1 MIFEYPKNVS
11 EIVCY
16 ENEIN
21 IIKNW
26 INEFKLDKKTDD
38 FKNALLI
45 TGPTGS
51 GKTILAHKIF
61 EEENY
66 TIMEYNAL
74 DTRTSKELYERIE
87 LIICGDSIEYLF
99 NEKRTVVII
108 DEIDGLDSKKD
119 FSVTDILNL
128 INYDKVNNELNKNI
142 KKKKSQM
149 PIRTL
154 RNRTP
159 IVLIASDLPNSYNT
173 ILKDVLHI
181 KLPLPTERSIELLI
195 RKLNTTFDLEFSD
208 EIVRELVPNCQ
219 NDFRRTIMLT
229 DYISHYV
236 NSEYNDEQIKKT
248 IKSLGTK
255 DIDCDLQEAL
265 DKTLYTTDKSLEY
278 MSTLYYADQNFYPL
292 LLHENILTLIDKTN
306 VDLSRKI
313 DISLKFYEYF
323 ITSLLFKTT
332 SFGNWDI
339 HEYISYLTGGLTN
352 ILCKELTIKNKIV
365 CDKSAMIS
373 KYNYRYYNL
382 KVINSVC
389 KKLNLNINN
398 FQNFSIFICYVLF
411 ELNNMDFLN
420 RIIKY
425 LVSKNIEFKEFDKC
439 IKFSLEY
446 EKYEKMYISKK
457 YQKFIKEKYASFE
470 EVTELT

>member
-1 MIFEYPKNVS
+1 MIFDYPNDVS

-16 ENEIN
+16 ENEIKT
-21 IIKNW
+21 IKKW
-26 INEFKLDKKTDD
+26 INDFKSENKSDD
-38 FKNALLI
+38 LKNALLI

-51 GKTILAHKIF
+51 GKTVLAHKIF

-66 TIMEYNAL
+66 TIIEYNAL

-87 LIICGDSIEYLF
+87 FIICGNSIEYLF

-142 KKKKSQM
+142 IKKKSQI

-159 IVLIASDLPNSYNT
+159 IILIASDLPNSYNS

-181 KLPLPTERSIELLI
+181 NLQTPTESNIEVLI
-195 RKLNTTFDLEFSD
+195 RKLNTKYDLQFSE
-208 EIVRELVPNCQ
+208 EIITELIPNCQ
-219 NDFRRTIMLT
+219 NDYRRTIMLT

-236 NSEYNDEQIKKT
+236 KSEYNDEQIKKT

-255 DIDCDLQEAL
+255 DIDCDLQEAI
-265 DKTLYTTDKSLEY
+265 DKTLYTKDKTLEY
-278 MSTLYYADQNFYPL
+278 MANMYYTDQNFYPL
-292 LLHENILTLIDKTN
+292 LLHENILTLIDKT
-306 VDLSRKI
+306 DMDISKKI

-323 ITSLLFKTT
+323 ITSLLFKTK
-332 SFGNWDI
+332 SFGHWDI

-352 ILCKELTIKNKIV
+352 VLCKELTITNKIT

-389 KKLNLNINN
+389 KKLNININS
-398 FQNFSIFICYVLF
+398 FQNFSIFLCYVLF
-411 ELNNMDFLN
+411 ELNNIDFLN
-420 RIIKY
+420 KMIKY
-425 LVSKNIEFKEFDKC
+425 LVIKNIEFKEFDKC
-439 IKFSLEY
+439 VKFALDY
-446 EKYEKMYISKK
+446 EKYEKHYISKK
-457 YQKFIKEKYASFE
+457 YQKFIKEIYALYE
-470 EVTELT
+470 EEPN